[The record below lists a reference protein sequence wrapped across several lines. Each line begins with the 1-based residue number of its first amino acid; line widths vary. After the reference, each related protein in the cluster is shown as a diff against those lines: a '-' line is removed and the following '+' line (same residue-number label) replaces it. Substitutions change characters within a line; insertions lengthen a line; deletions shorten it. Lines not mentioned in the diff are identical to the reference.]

1 MKKKPVHFNW
11 KSIQNQAGDI
21 LGSEFWEDLVGII
34 PSFGPRL
41 DAYETK
47 NQIVIVV
54 EIPGIDSP
62 DLIQVKLKG
71 NLLIIKGTIKRQYE
85 VKEKDLFQSERFSGS
100 FKREIYLP
108 SAVNQHS
115 ISAHY
120 VKGLLQVTLD
130 KIDDVEEVSIDY
142 HDDDRRRGADG
153 SYSL

>member
-11 KSIQNQAGDI
+11 KKIQHQAGDL
-21 LGSEFWEDLVGII
+21 LGSEFWEDLARVI

-41 DAYETK
+41 DAFETDE
-47 NQIVIVV
+47 QIMIVA

-62 DLIQVKLKG
+62 DCIQVKLKG
-71 NLLIIKGTIKRQYE
+71 NRLMIKGKIERNYP
-85 VKEKDLFQSERFSGS
+85 VREKDLFQSERFSGS

-108 SAVNQHS
+108 SPVDQRS

-120 VKGLLQVTLD
+120 VHGLLHIRLD
-130 KIDDVEEVSIDY
+130 KIDHVEEVSIDY
-142 HDDDRRRGADG
+142 QDDHWGRGEDG